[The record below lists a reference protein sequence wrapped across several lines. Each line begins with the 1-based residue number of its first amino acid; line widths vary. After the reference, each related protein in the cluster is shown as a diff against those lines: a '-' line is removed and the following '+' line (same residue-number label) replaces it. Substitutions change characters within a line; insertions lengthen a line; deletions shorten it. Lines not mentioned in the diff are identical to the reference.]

1 MHRIASAVISLH
13 AGKNKKMKIFHL
25 MSVFKNIFPK
35 ASDEVKEAGRERER
49 NFHKYMKENL
59 GSLCCSA
66 RVIIDY

>member
-1 MHRIASAVISLH
+1 MHRTASAVISLH

-25 MSVFKNIFPK
+25 MSVFKNIFSK
-35 ASDEVKEAGRERER
+35 ASDEVKER